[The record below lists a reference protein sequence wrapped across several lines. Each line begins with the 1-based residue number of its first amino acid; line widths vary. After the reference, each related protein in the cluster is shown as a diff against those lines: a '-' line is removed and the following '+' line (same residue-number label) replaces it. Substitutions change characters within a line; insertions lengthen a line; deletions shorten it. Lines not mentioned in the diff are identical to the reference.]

1 MAPNPALLMFVAL
14 RAAERQTMEAV
25 AATGADITQAQARLM
40 ARLDHE
46 HGSRLTD
53 LAEQADVTKQ
63 TAGALVDQLQR
74 GGYVTRVPDPS
85 DGRARRVTLTAR
97 GKELA
102 DAANAVVAQV
112 HAQWRKHLGA
122 KAYDQM
128 VDSLTRLRE
137 ITDPYR

>member
-1 MAPNPALLMFVAL
+1 MFVAL
-14 RAAERQTMEAV
+14 RAAERRTMNAV
-25 AATGADITQAQARLM
+25 ATAGADITQAQARLL

-46 HGSRLTD
+46 RGSRLTD
-53 LAEQADVTKQ
+53 LAEQTDVTKQ
-63 TAGALVDQLQR
+63 TAGALVDELER
-74 GGYVTRVPDPS
+74 SGYVTRVPDPS
-85 DGRARRVTLTAR
+85 DGRARLVTLTPL

-102 DAANAVVAQV
+102 GTAALEVADMYTE
-112 HAQWRKHLGA
+112 WRKHLGP